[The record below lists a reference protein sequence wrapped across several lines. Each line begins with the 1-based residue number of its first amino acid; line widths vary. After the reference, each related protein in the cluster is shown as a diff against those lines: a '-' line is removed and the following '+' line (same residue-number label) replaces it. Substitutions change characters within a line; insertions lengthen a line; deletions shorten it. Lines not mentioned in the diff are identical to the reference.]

1 MHLAPVMQ
9 LSFPDDSWPAPVL
22 FLISLQMKKK
32 KKKQWRRPALH
43 LSPFGLFVDLQPFDC
58 TSLS

>member
-1 MHLAPVMQ
+1 MHLAPGMQ

-32 KKKQWRRPALH
+32 KKQWRRPALH
-43 LSPFGLFVDLQPFDC
+43 LSPFGLFVDL
-58 TSLS
+58 